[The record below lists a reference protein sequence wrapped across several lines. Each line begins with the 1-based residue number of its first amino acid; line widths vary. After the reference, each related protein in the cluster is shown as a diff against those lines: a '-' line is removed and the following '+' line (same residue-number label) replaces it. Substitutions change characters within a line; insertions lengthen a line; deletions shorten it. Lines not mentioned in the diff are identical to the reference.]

1 MAQIIEIKRV
11 RVGLEDLTARVRIVE
26 GAPLMTSED
35 LVATTRIYY
44 LMPHIVEHVCMG
56 DRGETFKDAMG
67 DTEVAHLLYRKY
79 SSNNINF

>member
-35 LVATTRIYY
+35 LVATI
-44 LMPHIVEHVCMG
+44 E
-56 DRGETFKDAMG
+56 DRKS
-67 DTEVAHLLYRKY
+67 VV
-79 SSNNINF
+79 